1 MLQWAEQILEKFPN
15 DDLIKRRNF
24 VICGKEGCVLFMP
37 DLTKEEVIERTL
49 FALTSFVASSK
60 TEQNS
65 VLNSADEI
73 VKKILFTRHNI
84 VEDDIDELKNG
95 VLSGDAVVFLDGL
108 DKAII
113 VDAKAWDRRSI
124 MEPPVE
130 NVLRGPREG
139 FVEDVKT
146 NLQLLQRRIRSTN
159 LKVERMR
166 IGKQSFT
173 AIAIVYLDNVANP
186 KVVKE
191 IKQRLKRIDIDMLYD
206 SYNLEPFLEH
216 RPYSIFKQVG
226 YTERPDIASSKIA
239 EGRVAVIVDGSPI
252 VLTLPFLL
260 IEDFHSAE
268 DHYQKFSVATL
279 LRFLR
284 LFALLTALLLPGLYI
299 TLLQFN
305 FQLLPLSFLMSI
317 LNATKGTPL
326 PPLAEVLLVMFLFE
340 VLRESALR
348 MPKIIG
354 LAMGIVG
361 GIVLGEAAVLSGL
374 LSPSSILVVAVSS
387 IAMFTVPNH
396 LGASMLLRI
405 AFTVIAGLLGLW
417 GMLLLAVFVIHY
429 LADFHAYEA
438 PYLAPLA
445 PLIQKDCND
454 SFIKRPIFELDSRP
468 CCISTNNK
476 KRCKIKEVAT
486 DGKSE

>member
-1 MLQWAEQILEKFPN
+1 MIENAEKILNKFPN
-15 DDLIKRRNF
+15 DDLVKRRDF
-24 VICGKEGCVLFMP
+24 VFNGKKGAMLFMP
-37 DLTKEEVIERTL
+37 DLTKEEVLEKTI
-49 FALTSFVASSK
+49 FALNTLSK
-60 TEQNS
+60 
-65 VLNSADEI
+65 DEN
-73 VKKILFTRHNI
+73 KKIKSAKDIIENLLFTRHNI
-84 VEDDIDELKNG
+84 IESDIEEATNFI
-95 VLSGDAVVFLDGL
+95 LSGDAVVIIDGFREM
-108 DKAII
+108 I
-113 VDAKAWDRRSI
+113 VVDSKAWDKRSI

-139 FVEDVKT
+139 FIEDVKT
-146 NLQLLQRRIRSTN
+146 NLTLIQRRMRSTN

-166 IGKQSFT
+166 IGKQSYT
-173 AIAIVYLDNVANP
+173 AIAIVYLNDVANP
-186 KVVKE
+186 AIVKE
-191 IKQRLKRIDIDMLYD
+191 IKERLKKVDIDMLYD
-206 SYNLEPFLEH
+206 SYSLEPFLEH

-226 YTERPDIASSKIA
+226 YTERPDIACSRIA
-239 EGRVAVIVDGSPI
+239 EGRVAIVVDGSPI

-268 DHYQKFSVATL
+268 DHYQKFSAATF

-284 LFALLTALLLPGLYI
+284 LFALITALILPGIYI

-305 FQLLPLSFLMSI
+305 YNLVPLSFLMSI

-326 PPLAEVLLVMFLFE
+326 PPLAEILLVMFLFE

-361 GIVLGEAAVLSGL
+361 GIVLGEAAILSGL

-405 AFTVIAGLLGLW
+405 AFTIIGGLLGLW
-417 GMLLLAVFVIHY
+417 GMLALAVFVIHY
-429 LADFHAYEA
+429 LANFHAYEA

-445 PLIQKDCND
+445 PLIQKDCKD
-454 SFIKRPIFELDSRP
+454 SFIKRPVFELDTRP
-468 CCISTNNK
+468 ECVGAINK
-476 KRCKIKEVAT
+476 NRCETKEAK
-486 DGKSE
+486 DGAS